1 METKDLLKKVVLPL
15 AAVFLVVILVVLV
28 VAAAK
33 KRSPKAK
40 PGTSSA
46 QQEDKKIKDKALE
59 QTRQSIKGAK
69 DLIGRIM
76 KILDPAGAEGKVRF
90 LTVEANIIDLEK
102 FNQVDLSKGQVDF
115 PTVKKTYQIAV
126 DKDTKFKE
134 GRMEG
139 LNPGDYIKA
148 TSVEGIYNTDKFT
161 ATNVD
166 ILSTMKK

>member
-1 METKDLLKKVVLPL
+1 MFALPPISISPGISNQQQDEKRNET
-15 AAVFLVVILVVLV
+15 
-28 VAAAK
+28 
-33 KRSPKAK
+33 
-40 PGTSSA
+40 
-46 QQEDKKIKDKALE
+46 LE
-59 QTRQSIKGAK
+59 QTKQSIKGAK

-76 KILDPAGAEGKVRF
+76 KILDPSGGEGKVRF

-102 FNQVDLSKGQVDF
+102 FDKVDLSKGQVDF

-134 GRMEG
+134 GGMEG

-161 ATNVD
+161 ATNVEV
-166 ILSTMKK
+166 LSTMMKK